1 MVDRTKK
8 QVGAGVWVLWA
19 ILALIVSGLLADGAL
34 YAHRTSIED
43 DLTRRSLWALQAA
56 GLPSLHVAFDGRDA
70 TVHGVEDGNGQRA
83 AYVVRTVAGV
93 RVVKV
98 PLTGASPAPAS
109 PAPASPAPANPAPAN
124 PAPATD
130 KQALQGQIN
139 QLLAAAPITFEPD
152 SAQLVPQAVGTVDRV
167 AALLAG
173 APDVAVE
180 VAGHTAKTPGDPQ
193 RAQQLAQQRADVVAQ
208 RLIAQRVSAD
218 RVQALGHGDT
228 QALPGVA
235 DSRRV
240 EIIVR

>member
-34 YAHRTSIED
+34 YAHRTSIEN
-43 DLTRRSLWALQAA
+43 DLTMRSQAALQAA
-56 GLPSLHVAFDGRDA
+56 GLPRVQVAFNGRDA
-70 TVHGVEDGNGQRA
+70 TLRRVGDGNGQRA

-98 PLTGASPAPAS
+98 PLTGASS
-109 PAPASPAPANPAPAN
+109 APANPAPAN
-124 PAPATD
+124 PAAPATD

-152 SAQLVPQAVGTVDRV
+152 TARLVPQAVGTVDRV
-167 AALLAG
+167 AALLTG
-173 APDVAVE
+173 ALDVAVE
-180 VAGHTAKTPGDPQ
+180 VAGHTAKAPGDPQ
-193 RAQQLAQQRADVVAQ
+193 VAQQLAQQRADVVAQ

-218 RVQALGHGDT
+218 RVQPLGRGDT

>member
-43 DLTRRSLWALQAA
+43 DLTMRSQAALQAA
-56 GLPSLHVAFDGRDA
+56 GLPRLHVAFDGRDA
-70 TVHGVEDGNGQRA
+70 TVHGVGDGNGQRA

-98 PLTGASPAPAS
+98 PLAGASSAPANPAPAR
-109 PAPASPAPANPAPAN
+109 PAPAN

-130 KQALQGQIN
+130 KQALQGQID
-139 QLLAAAPITFEPD
+139 QFLAAAPITFEPD

-180 VAGHTAKTPGDPQ
+180 VAGHTAKTPGDPML
-193 RAQQLAQQRADVVAQ
+193 AQQLAQQRADVVAQ

-218 RVQALGHGDT
+218 RVHALGHGDT